1 MLKRVSQKPHLELY
15 KPEICVSYLS
25 LNITALQN
33 CLNGCLFRDMV
44 TGSSLCCVFTVIFQ
58 TYLVAQVTV
67 ERFSLKLAD
76 EINTVLKTH
85 EF

>member
-1 MLKRVSQKPHLELY
+1 M
-15 KPEICVSYLS
+15 
-25 LNITALQN
+25 
-33 CLNGCLFRDMV
+33 GLFRDMV
-44 TGSSLCCVFTVIFQ
+44 TGSSLCCVFTVFFQ

>member
-1 MLKRVSQKPHLELY
+1 MLCFY
-15 KPEICVSYLS
+15 
-25 LNITALQN
+25 
-33 CLNGCLFRDMV
+33 CLF
-44 TGSSLCCVFTVIFQ
+44 Q
-58 TYLVAQVTV
+58 AYLVAQVTV